1 MVMKVATNSEQN
13 NSNVYSN
20 NEVNGYEQT
29 ITEIEVTEK
38 INNENNKIEDKDS
51 KDKEINEKDLKKAV
65 KKLNSFIQDEGK
77 HAEYSIHQGLQRVMI
92 KIIDNETNE
101 VIFEVPPKKILDM
114 VTKMCEL
121 AGVLLDKKA

>member
-20 NEVNGYEQT
+20 NEVDGYEQT

-51 KDKEINEKDLKKAV
+51 KDKEINEKDLRKQLK
-65 KKLNSFIQDEGK
+65 N
-77 HAEYSIHQGLQRVMI
+77 
-92 KIIDNETNE
+92 
-101 VIFEVPPKKILDM
+101 
-114 VTKMCEL
+114 
-121 AGVLLDKKA
+121 

>member
-51 KDKEINEKDLKKAV
+51 KDKEINEK
-65 KKLNSFIQDEGK
+65 N
-77 HAEYSIHQGLQRVMI
+77 
-92 KIIDNETNE
+92 
-101 VIFEVPPKKILDM
+101 
-114 VTKMCEL
+114 
-121 AGVLLDKKA
+121 